1 MKTFIGKMVL
11 RNNVFQPAT
20 KRDLEMYNLFK
31 SQLKEGEYIDL
42 YMEVNDPNGTLAQ
55 IAKLHAMIR
64 ELSSFTGESF
74 DDMKLFVKQKAG
86 LVIQETS
93 SIHIKSFRDC
103 TKQELSTAIQSAI
116 NIGDNISCP
125 VR

>member
-1 MKTFIGKMVL
+1 MKTYIGKMVMKG
-11 RNNVFQPAT
+11 NVFQPAT
-20 KRDLEMYNLFK
+20 KRDLELYNLFK
-31 SQLKEGEYIDL
+31 SQLKEGQYIDMYL
-42 YMEVNDPNGTLAQ
+42 EVNDPNGTLTQ

-64 ELSSFTGESF
+64 ELSNFTGESF

-93 SIHIKSFRDC
+93 DIHIKSFRDC
-103 TKQELSTAIQSAI
+103 TKQELSTAIQAAI
-116 NIGDNISCP
+116 TIGDDISCP